1 MAGNGA
7 RDPLFSLNV
16 IEESMR
22 IVFVLAEADLSGGVR
37 TVATYARLLSE
48 RWHVVTIVSTP
59 PALPPLRSRLK
70 AALRSGRWPT
80 AARAGPSHVDSA
92 EVEHR
97 PVRFFLQGGFPG
109 PQADLDRVQ
118 RLAAVAVRPP

>member
-48 RWHVVTIVSTP
+48 RGHVVTIVSTP
-59 PALPPLRSRLK
+59 PMFMSDGPPES
-70 AALRSGRWPT
+70 
-80 AARAGPSHVDSA
+80 PSQVSWA
-92 EVEHR
+92 
-97 PVRFFLQGGFPG
+97 PS
-109 PQADLDRVQ
+109 
-118 RLAAVAVRPP
+118 